1 MYCRHCGER
10 MNENQAICVKCG
22 VSVGKGDTYCA
33 NCGKE
38 VMTNADVCMSCGYQ
52 INNTRDIHSGE
63 VPTKKQKSKRK
74 FAIGFTVIAALTTIL
89 LLIPHYLFIYGYYSK
104 NILYYSFIEWME
116 GMSVIVLLLLWANP
130 IISFVGIKQK
140 RNYSLIKI
148 IISIALIILVLFMSV
163 DAGDGFGSMFLLTLM
178 VLLAQVFFSIVE
190 AIASLTLNKS
200 TQSQIKSNITPI
212 VERQSTN
219 TNNRIFCRN
228 CGVEINA
235 NQAICIKC
243 GVSVGNGNLYC
254 FNCGNAIS
262 ENAEFCIHCGVAV
275 KPRKY
280 SNQNPTSGEYPG
292 GQDKT
297 TLALICFF
305 LGGFGVHHFIM
316 GEQKKGIMKI
326 ALCFVFCVSGIL
338 ALIDFVK
345 ILTDK
350 YEVNYD
356 TYF

>member
-10 MNENQAICVKCG
+10 MNDNQAICVKCG
-22 VSVGKGDTYCA
+22 VPVGKGNTHCA

-38 VMTNADVCMSCGYQ
+38 VVANAAVCVSCGYS
-52 INNTRDIHSGE
+52 INDISNTDDSTVVTQSHK
-63 VPTKKQKSKRK
+63 PKYK
-74 FAIGFTVIAALTTIL
+74 FAIGFTIIAVVTTIL
-89 LLIPHYLFIYGYYSK
+89 LLIPHYLFIYGHFSK
-104 NILYYSFIEWME
+104 DILYYSFVEWME
-116 GMSVIVLLLLWANP
+116 GMSIIVFLLLWSNP
-130 IISFVGIKQK
+130 VISFVGLKQRK
-140 RNYSLIKI
+140 NYSLIKI
-148 IISIALIILVLFMSV
+148 IISIALFVLVLFMSI
-163 DAGDGFGSMFLLTLM
+163 DAGDGFGSMFLLTM
-178 VLLAQVFFSIVE
+178 ILLLVQMIFSIVE
-190 AIASLTLNKS
+190 AISSIFNKPA
-200 TQSQIKSNITPI
+200 QGHIKSNTMPR
-212 VERQSTN
+212 VEQEYTT

-243 GVSVGNGNLYC
+243 GVSVGNGNSYC
-254 FNCGNAIS
+254 FNCGNAVS
-262 ENAEFCIHCGVAV
+262 ENAEFCIHCGVAI
-275 KPRKY
+275 KTKRCL
-280 SNQNPTSGEYPG
+280 NQSHTSGESPG

-316 GEQKKGIMKI
+316 GEQKKGVMKI
-326 ALCFVFCVSGIL
+326 ALCFVFGISGIL

-350 YEVNYD
+350 YEVNFE

>member
-22 VSVGKGDTYCA
+22 VPAGKGDMYCA

-38 VMTNADVCMSCGYQ
+38 VTTNAAVCISCGYQ
-52 INNTRDIHSGE
+52 INDIRNVHSDE
-63 VPTKKQKSKRK
+63 ENHKPKRK

-130 IISFVGIKQK
+130 IISFVGLKQK
-140 RNYSLIKI
+140 RNYGLIKI
-148 IISIALIILVLFMSV
+148 VISIVLIILVFFMSI
-163 DAGDGFGSMFLLTLM
+163 DAGDGVGSMFLLTM
-178 VLLAQVFFSIVE
+178 MTLLAQVIFSIVE
-190 AIASLTLNKS
+190 ALASLTFNKS
-200 TQSQIKSNITPI
+200 TQSHIKSNTMLT
-212 VERQSTN
+212 VNQSTT

-228 CGVEINA
+228 CGVEMNV

-243 GVSVGNGNLYC
+243 GVSVGNGNSYC
-254 FNCGNAIS
+254 SNCGNAVS
-262 ENAEFCIHCGVAV
+262 ENAEFCIHCGVAI
-275 KPRKY
+275 KSRNNL
-280 SNQNPTSGEYPG
+280 NQNSPSGEYPG

-297 TLALICFF
+297 SLSLICFF

-326 ALCFVFCVSGIL
+326 ALCFVFGVSGIL